1 MSEVVMTNTPR
12 VGDVDCKHGVNT
24 RYRCLQCRP
33 VTNSEDIIAVG
44 TSEKPSN
51 PKDALG
57 VKKVPMS
64 CVPAPVI
71 AELAVAMLEGA
82 LKYGRHNYRVI
93 GVRGSVYY
101 DATMRHLM
109 DYWEGV
115 DIDPDSGLSHITKA
129 IASLTVLRD
138 AMMQG
143 TYTDDRPPRATTP
156 WLAELNKRVEALLE
170 KYPTPVA
177 AYTQVDKGWADE
189 ANKS

>member
-1 MSEVVMTNTPR
+1 MSAVVMTNTPR
-12 VGDVDCKHGVNT
+12 AGESAEQTAARTASRQIGDHTPD
-24 RYRCLQCRP
+24 L
-33 VTNSEDIIAVG
+33 
-44 TSEKPSN
+44 KPTN

-64 CVPAPVI
+64 CVSAPVM
-71 AELAVAMLEGA
+71 AEVAVAMLEGA

-115 DIDPDSGLSHITKA
+115 DLDPDSGLSHITKA

-138 AMMQG
+138 AMIQG
-143 TYTDDRPPRATTP
+143 KYLDDRPPRANGP

-170 KYPTPVA
+170 KYPAPVA

-189 ANKS
+189 ANKP